1 MSIFSKACRLS
12 IEGLQ
17 IVVDKKK
24 KSADSKR
31 ESAPYVIK
39 ADKRMIVTVFDFV
52 IWSLSDWQTGP
63 MSSDRIQIRSTVC

>member
-24 KSADSKR
+24 KSADSKH
-31 ESAPYVIK
+31 ESAPYVIR

-52 IWSLSDWQTGP
+52 LWTLSDWQTGP
-63 MSSDRIQIRSTVC
+63 MLSDRIQIRSTVC

>member
-52 IWSLSDWQTGP
+52 I
-63 MSSDRIQIRSTVC
+63 

>member
-1 MSIFSKACRLS
+1 MSLFSKAYRLN

-17 IVVDKKK
+17 IVADKKK

-39 ADKRMIVTVFDFV
+39 ADKRMIVTVLNFV
-52 IWSLSDWQTGP
+52 IWSLTDWQTGP
-63 MSSDRIQIRSTVC
+63 VLSDRIKLGSAV

>member
-1 MSIFSKACRLS
+1 MSLFSKAYRLN

-17 IVVDKKK
+17 IVADKKK

-39 ADKRMIVTVFDFV
+39 ADKRMIVTVLNFV
-52 IWSLSDWQTGP
+52 IWSLTDWQTGP
-63 MSSDRIQIRSTVC
+63 VLSDRIQLGSAV